1 MLVVAGRPYPEER
14 ALLDRR
20 LETLR
25 RILPDQ
31 PSPQGDVALVREM
44 AEFAHLGRLEVAARP
59 PMESGARGWVPVDVT
74 AVARYPE
81 IDRFF
86 RQVALSPRLI
96 DVESVTLAAAPG
108 RMVRLS
114 AALHVP
120 FRSARA
126 PATRVPDG
134 VYAQAAATRQEADAF
149 LKEQALL
156 AAKSEDIAA
165 LRRARRNPR
174 LFLSEL
180 AAVVRDRPVV
190 ISRATLGEEMLISGL
205 VMGDNAMR
213 ALQQR
218 FERGFFRVADVLVAR
233 QGGCLRFEV
242 RGKAP
247 VVGPDAE
254 IPLPS
259 AEPFDVEEASCR
271 PDRDNGGPLVIRTPI
286 PKVPPR
292 TGLMLRL
299 RDVDLADAFG
309 ALHLVSGQGFVVDG
323 DVQGRVSI
331 DLAGA
336 DLERAL
342 QVLAKA
348 GVRVSPPGPLR
359 RVSRAARE
367 LPARAAP
374 AARSSPAS
382 TPPRQ
387 MSMLLKRAAVREVLT
402 LLDEAAALPDPVEGQ
417 DNAPTSAQA
426 AAAAA
431 AARVTW
437 APPGDLGRISIWAKA
452 LPVDV
457 LRAAVLDAAGLQETM
472 EEERHVVRPAG
483 GAGTPSP
490 VTTGPPERRLVL
502 EPAGL
507 ASLELQLC
515 GLALAPEGWVA
526 LAYAPSGA
534 LFRYKRGDRLADAT
548 VSAIES
554 TDVQIETDEGPLR
567 VYLPDAR

>member
-1 MLVVAGRPYPEER
+1 MLVVAGRPFPEER

-31 PSPQGDVALVREM
+31 PHPQGDVALVREM
-44 AEFAHLGRLEVAARP
+44 AEFARLGSLEVKARP
-59 PMESGARGWVPVDVT
+59 PMESGAHGWVPVDVT

-86 RQVALSPRLI
+86 RQVALSPRLV
-96 DVESVTLAAAPG
+96 DVETVTLASAPG
-108 RMVRLS
+108 RMVRLNAS
-114 AALHVP
+114 LHLP

-134 VYAQAAATRQEADAF
+134 VYPQAATRQEADAF
-149 LKEQALL
+149 LKEQALV
-156 AAKSEDIAA
+156 AAKSEDIAG
-165 LRRARRNPR
+165 LRRAKRNPR

-190 ISRATLGEEMLISGL
+190 ISRATLGDEMLISGL
-205 VMGDNAMR
+205 VMGDSAMR

-218 FERGFFRVADVLVAR
+218 LERGFFRVADVLVAR
-233 QGGCLRFEV
+233 QGACLRFEV
-242 RGKAP
+242 RGKSP

-259 AEPFDVEEASCR
+259 AEPFDVEDASCR
-271 PDRDNGGPLVIRTPI
+271 PDRDNGGPLVIRTPV
-286 PKVPPR
+286 PKTPPR
-292 TGLMLRL
+292 SGLSLRL

-323 DVQGRVSI
+323 DVQGRVSL

-342 QVLAKA
+342 QLLAKA
-348 GVRVSPPGPLR
+348 GVRVSPPAPLR
-359 RVSRAARE
+359 RVSRASRE
-367 LPARAAP
+367 LPARAGP
-374 AARSSPAS
+374 AARPTPPA

-387 MSMLLKRAAVREVLT
+387 MSVLLKRAAVREVLT
-402 LLDEAAALPDPVEGQ
+402 LLDEAAALPDAVEGP
-417 DNAPTSAQA
+417 DAAAASGEA

-431 AARVTW
+431 ARRVTW
-437 APPGDLGRISIWAKA
+437 APPGDLGRVSIWAKA

-457 LRAAVLDAAGLQETM
+457 LRGAVLESAGLQETI
-472 EEERHVVRPAG
+472 EDDRHVVRPAG
-483 GAGTPSP
+483 AAGTPAP
-490 VTTGPPERRLVL
+490 VTTGAPERRLVV

-507 ASLELQLC
+507 ASLELHLS
-515 GLALAPEGWVA
+515 GLALSPEGWVA

-548 VSAIES
+548 VSSIES
-554 TDVQIETDEGPLR
+554 TDLQIETDEGPVR

>member
-1 MLVVAGRPYPEER
+1 MLVMAGRPFPEER

-31 PSPQGDVALVREM
+31 PSPQGDIAHVREM
-44 AEFAHLGRLEVAARP
+44 AEFAHLGGLEITARP
-59 PMESGARGWVPVDVT
+59 PLESGPRGWVPVDVV

-86 RQVALSPRLI
+86 RQVALSPRLV

-108 RMVRLS
+108 RMVRLNAS
-114 AALHVP
+114 LHVP

-126 PATRVPDG
+126 VATRGPDG
-134 VYAQAAATRQEADAF
+134 VHPQAAATRQETEAF
-149 LKEQALL
+149 LKEQAVV

-165 LRRARRNPR
+165 LRRAKRNPR

-180 AAVVRDRPVV
+180 ASVVRDRPVV
-190 ISRATLGEEMLISGL
+190 ITRATLGEEMLISGL
-205 VMGDNAMR
+205 VMGDSAMR

-218 FERGFFRVADVLVAR
+218 VERGFFRVADVLVAR

-259 AEPFDVEEASCR
+259 ADPFDVEDASCR
-271 PDRDNGGPLVIRTPI
+271 PDRDGGPPLVIRAPI

-292 TGLMLRL
+292 SGLSLRL

-309 ALHLVSGQGFVVDG
+309 ALHLVSGQGFIVDG

-342 QVLAKA
+342 QLLAKA

-367 LPARAAP
+367 SPARAA
-374 AARSSPAS
+374 AARPSPSAG
-382 TPPRQ
+382 PPRQ
-387 MSMLLKRAAVREVLT
+387 MSMLLKRSAVREVLT
-402 LLDEAAALPDPVEGQ
+402 LLDEAAAVPDPVENQ
-417 DNAPTSAQA
+417 DA
-426 AAAAA
+426 AAASQAA

-437 APPGDLGRISIWAKA
+437 APPGDLGRISIWARA

-457 LRAAVLDAAGLQETM
+457 RRAAVLESAGLQETV
-472 EEERHVVRPAG
+472 EEDRHVVRPAG
-483 GAGTPSP
+483 TAGTPSP

-502 EPAGL
+502 EPTGL
-507 ASLELQLC
+507 GSLELHLS
-515 GLALAPEGWVA
+515 GVALAPEGWVA
-526 LAYAPSGA
+526 LAYSPSGA

-567 VYLPDAR
+567 LFLPDAR